1 MSKKEDMISW
11 SFKKCGI
18 TLVLNGSENV
28 DLNIEGLEDYEM
40 PPAEEAYEFQ
50 VSKRIIQLSR
60 RTRKYLI

>member
-1 MSKKEDMISW
+1 MSKKEDMIR

-18 TLVLNGSENV
+18 TLALNGSENV

-40 PPAEEAYEFQ
+40 PPAEEAYQFQ

>member
-1 MSKKEDMISW
+1 MSKKEDMIIW
-11 SFKKCGI
+11 RFKKCGI